1 MVNFRVV
8 LVLIFRGF
16 IFEINRGLVFVEFIF
31 VKIVRCLSYVVSSY
45 VKLLIVVWEVDL

>member
-8 LVLIFRGF
+8 LVLMFRIF